1 MMLLNTVSGL
11 QITPEVLH
19 PNEVKAYDIAWG
31 LHHLNLFGGQAPLA
45 WDGLSHAGLAY
56 LLYVQ
61 GVKGSTKVPTTL
73 ALLLAGAYKVYL
85 GDVAEHNGTPALSA
99 IYERFNVSE
108 ESISDVEW
116 DKVAR
121 YDQQATAVAFHILF
135 PEVKNGPKMEYDM
148 PRYPLLIKAKVP
160 DYMDLL
166 KQLSINN
173 QAQDIAG
180 LFELPVALKP
190 ILVAEK
196 AATPVV
202 EHNVEIEVRDISA
215 IERAH
220 L

>member
-1 MMLLNTVSGL
+1 MLLNTVSGL

-31 LHHLNLFGGQAPLA
+31 LHHLNLFGGQAPLP
-45 WDGLSHAGLAY
+45 WDALSHVGLSY
-56 LLYVQ
+56 LLYIQ
-61 GVKGSTKVPTTL
+61 DVKGATKAPTTL
-73 ALLLAGAYKVYL
+73 AILLAGAHKAYL
-85 GDVAEHNGTPALSA
+85 GDVEEHNGTPVLSA
-99 IYERFNVSE
+99 IYKRFNVDE
-108 ESISDVEW
+108 EPISNVEW

-121 YDQQATAVAFHILF
+121 YDQQAEAAAFHLLF
-135 PEVKNGPKMEYDM
+135 PEVKNGPKLEYGM
-148 PRYPLLIKAKVP
+148 PRYPLLIKAKIP

-166 KQLSINN
+166 KQLTINN

-190 ILVAEK
+190 ILA

-202 EHNVEIEVRDISA
+202 EHNVEIEVVDHSA

>member
-1 MMLLNTVSGL
+1 
-11 QITPEVLH
+11 
-19 PNEVKAYDIAWG
+19 
-31 LHHLNLFGGQAPLA
+31 
-45 WDGLSHAGLAY
+45 
-56 LLYVQ
+56 
-61 GVKGSTKVPTTL
+61 
-73 ALLLAGAYKVYL
+73 
-85 GDVAEHNGTPALSA
+85 
-99 IYERFNVSE
+99 
-108 ESISDVEW
+108 
-116 DKVAR
+116 
-121 YDQQATAVAFHILF
+121 
-135 PEVKNGPKMEYDM
+135 
-148 PRYPLLIKAKVP
+148 
-160 DYMDLL
+160 MDLL